1 MKFFKSIELSSEPVD
16 SVAHRT
22 AVVSYF
28 PGNRILFISSSTSV
42 DKNSI
47 IKTKGSAA
55 GKKNISNENENLA
68 CVKLNLFLLF
78 NYMWIIDR
86 RVA

>member
-16 SVAHRT
+16 CVAHRT
-22 AVVSYF
+22 AVHIF
-28 PGNRILFISSSTSV
+28 QEIEFCSSLLLLPLK
-42 DKNSI
+42 KNSI

-55 GKKNISNENENLA
+55 SKQNISNENENLA

-78 NYMWIIDR
+78 NYMSIIDR